1 MLHFGV
7 ETANSCG
14 CFASVQA
21 GQSRS
26 WSYVT
31 NSLAQ
36 RVQKRVQGGL
46 PQELISTVYGPEALG
61 LLSQPL
67 GHYQVLGNQE
77 YVYLPTPNG
86 PVPVAML
93 LYGSVPY
100 AIHTDHLGTPRQLQ
114 DAQGPVVWQWP
125 ISAFGQ
131 VKPGSSGTSLL
142 IQPSAAVL
150 QLPSLFD
157 FVLRYPGQQAD
168 SESGLFYNH
177 HRYYDPNTGSYIQAD
192 PIGLNGGW
200 NRFGYVGGNP
210 LSFADPL
217 GLMKLP
223 NDPSSLPPGWAP
235 DSSHRDPNGER
246 FRDPNG
252 DILDWHRGRPGLPGW
267 RGKDHWHH
275 NGGDEHLPPGTEVP
289 DSCPPAPSLF
299 DRLRNFLTPSPV
311 YDPRRDRWMP
321 VPPISPRVI
330 PVPIP

>member
-1 MLHFGV
+1 MLGR
-7 ETANSCG
+7 TGIGLGYNSAG
-14 CFASVQA
+14 QLSSVQA

-61 LLSQPL
+61 LLNQPL

-114 DAQGPVVWQWP
+114 DAQGQVVWQWP
-125 ISAFGQ
+125 ISAYGQ

-142 IQPSAAVL
+142 VQPSAAVL

-168 SESGLFYNH
+168 EESGLFYNH
-177 HRYYDPNTGSYIQAD
+177 HRYYDPNTGSYVQAD
-192 PIGLNGGW
+192 PIGLQGGW
-200 NRFGYVGGNP
+200 HRFGYVEGNP
-210 LSFADPL
+210 LNLVDP
-217 GLMKLP
+217 K
-223 NDPSSLPPGWAP
+223 
-235 DSSHRDPNGER
+235 
-246 FRDPNG
+246 
-252 DILDWHRGRPGLPGW
+252 I
-267 RGKDHWHH
+267 
-275 NGGDEHLPPGTEVP
+275 
-289 DSCPPAPSLF
+289 
-299 DRLRNFLTPSPV
+299 
-311 YDPRRDRWMP
+311 
-321 VPPISPRVI
+321 
-330 PVPIP
+330 

>member
-1 MLHFGV
+1 MLGR
-7 ETANSCG
+7 TGIGLGYNSAG
-14 CFASVQA
+14 QLSSVQA

-77 YVYLPTPNG
+77 YVYLPKPNG

-114 DAQGPVVWQWP
+114 DAQGQVVWQWP

-142 IQPSAAVL
+142 VQPSAAVL

-168 SESGLFYNH
+168 EESGLFYNH
-177 HRYYDPNTGSYIQAD
+177 HRYYDPNTGSYVQAD
-192 PIGLNGGW
+192 PIGLQGGW
-200 NRFGYVGGNP
+200 HRFGYVEGNP
-210 LSFADPL
+210 LNLVDP
-217 GLMKLP
+217 K
-223 NDPSSLPPGWAP
+223 
-235 DSSHRDPNGER
+235 
-246 FRDPNG
+246 
-252 DILDWHRGRPGLPGW
+252 I
-267 RGKDHWHH
+267 
-275 NGGDEHLPPGTEVP
+275 
-289 DSCPPAPSLF
+289 
-299 DRLRNFLTPSPV
+299 
-311 YDPRRDRWMP
+311 
-321 VPPISPRVI
+321 
-330 PVPIP
+330 